1 MSAAEAGDR
10 TYAPLSAARLSDRSP
25 SLLSLRHTHSFMS
38 LFQKGPNGEERTA
51 VELTVFKKSLSN
63 MMEWYAHP
71 HVFTF
76 KLTRLPKGY
85 PTGFKFPPGV
95 EPNLADYEDR
105 CANDAC
111 SLTLRPTHTQD
122 AVSVLCRGWCFCE
135 SSVSNLIKDFDMV
148 LDLGKFDEESM
159 KDWGATIRGCI
170 ANRDPPLTPPSSGR
184 SSPQSRLRA
193 RTRTRRW

>member
-1 MSAAEAGDR
+1 
-10 TYAPLSAARLSDRSP
+10 
-25 SLLSLRHTHSFMS
+25 MS

-71 HVFTF
+71 NVHTF

-105 CANDAC
+105 YRLALPT
-111 SLTLRPTHTQD
+111 SLSLPPTHTQD
-122 AVSVLCRGWCFCE
+122 AVSFCAGGGAFA
-135 SSVSNLIKDFDMV
+135 SRRSV
-148 LDLGKFDEESM
+148 
-159 KDWGATIRGCI
+159 T
-170 ANRDPPLTPPSSGR
+170 
-184 SSPQSRLRA
+184 
-193 RTRTRRW
+193 

>member
-1 MSAAEAGDR
+1 
-10 TYAPLSAARLSDRSP
+10 
-25 SLLSLRHTHSFMS
+25 MS

-71 HVFTF
+71 KVYTF

-105 CANDAC
+105 CERLPAH
-111 SLTLRPTHTQD
+111 STLTLLTHD
-122 AVSVLCRGWCFCE
+122 AVCAQGLVL
-135 SSVSNLIKDFDMV
+135 
-148 LDLGKFDEESM
+148 
-159 KDWGATIRGCI
+159 
-170 ANRDPPLTPPSSGR
+170 
-184 SSPQSRLRA
+184 LRVFGEQP
-193 RTRTRRW
+193 RQEL

>member
-1 MSAAEAGDR
+1 
-10 TYAPLSAARLSDRSP
+10 
-25 SLLSLRHTHSFMS
+25 MS

-71 HVFTF
+71 QVFTF

-105 CANDAC
+105 CERC
-111 SLTLRPTHTQD
+111 LLTYLFPTHTQD
-122 AVSVLCRGWCFCE
+122 AVSLQGLVL
-135 SSVSNLIKDFDMV
+135 
-148 LDLGKFDEESM
+148 
-159 KDWGATIRGCI
+159 
-170 ANRDPPLTPPSSGR
+170 
-184 SSPQSRLRA
+184 LRVVGQQPDQGL
-193 RTRTRRW
+193 

>member
-1 MSAAEAGDR
+1 
-10 TYAPLSAARLSDRSP
+10 
-25 SLLSLRHTHSFMS
+25 MS

-71 HVFTF
+71 AVFTF

-105 CANDAC
+105 CERC
-111 SLTLRPTHTQD
+111 L
-122 AVSVLCRGWCFCE
+122 
-135 SSVSNLIKDFDMV
+135 
-148 LDLGKFDEESM
+148 
-159 KDWGATIRGCI
+159 
-170 ANRDPPLTPPSSGR
+170 LTPH
-184 SSPQSRLRA
+184 SPYSHTRCGLAAQRLVLLRVVGQQPDQELSQGA
-193 RTRTRRW
+193 RPRQV

>member
-1 MSAAEAGDR
+1 
-10 TYAPLSAARLSDRSP
+10 
-25 SLLSLRHTHSFMS
+25 MS

-71 HVFTF
+71 KVYTF

-105 CANDAC
+105 CERLPAH
-111 SLTLRPTHTQD
+111 STLTLLTHKMRSRFFQGLVLLRVFGPQPDQGLLRGARPRQ
-122 AVSVLCRGWCFCE
+122 V
-135 SSVSNLIKDFDMV
+135 
-148 LDLGKFDEESM
+148 
-159 KDWGATIRGCI
+159 
-170 ANRDPPLTPPSSGR
+170 
-184 SSPQSRLRA
+184 
-193 RTRTRRW
+193 

>member
-1 MSAAEAGDR
+1 
-10 TYAPLSAARLSDRSP
+10 
-25 SLLSLRHTHSFMS
+25 MS

-71 HVFTF
+71 EVFTF

-105 CANDAC
+105 CERC
-111 SLTLRPTHTQD
+111 LLTPHSPLLTHRCGLVFVQGLVLLR
-122 AVSVLCRGWCFCE
+122 VV
-135 SSVSNLIKDFDMV
+135 VSNLIKASSWCSTSAS
-148 LDLGKFDEESM
+148 LTRRSM
-159 KDWGATIRGCI
+159 KDV
-170 ANRDPPLTPPSSGR
+170 PSMR
-184 SSPQSRLRA
+184 CSRIVP
-193 RTRTRRW
+193 RR

>member
-1 MSAAEAGDR
+1 
-10 TYAPLSAARLSDRSP
+10 
-25 SLLSLRHTHSFMS
+25 MS

-71 HVFTF
+71 SVFTF

-111 SLTLRPTHTQD
+111 SLHTHPTHTQD
-122 AVSVLCRGWCFCE
+122 AVSFLCRGWVLLRV
-135 SSVSNLIKDFDMV
+135 VSQQ
-148 LDLGKFDEESM
+148 
-159 KDWGATIRGCI
+159 
-170 ANRDPPLTPPSSGR
+170 P
-184 SSPQSRLRA
+184 
-193 RTRTRRW
+193 